1 MLSSLLA
8 LLSIGEHGYSSTPPT
23 SLVVVNLS
31 VLPQLVLLLM
41 LELVTVCLLMVVG
54 IKRLLTLY
62 LMDTVL

>member
-8 LLSIGEHGYSSTPPT
+8 LLSTGDPGYSSTPLT
-23 SLVVVNLS
+23 FSVVVNLL

-54 IKRLLTLY
+54 TKKLPIKS
-62 LMDTVL
+62 LMDMVT